1 MRKQLPVLPL
11 IVNPHDVSRQ
21 FVPQRWQ
28 TWNSNW
34 SFQNREIA
42 KDYNPEFLPIVSLVG
57 GDILYVSDV
66 DAVAELASSPQRF
79 PKDLRLYGTSWI
91 AVTLC

>member
-1 MRKQLPVLPL
+1 MLPL